1 MDQENHDDGADEGRQ
16 RVPPR
21 EPVPFVV
28 SRAMVMDGGVGEPLR
43 RLLSLLE
50 SPERC
55 YAWKSR
61 LQLKFEGFA
70 EPPWLDEAVRDY
82 MARLDERFPY
92 WFFFLSLQDDSL
104 TMLATCLADVQQVP
118 DAPPGMV
125 RIEPESM
132 LAFIERQLAGL
143 EQLYLSQELPD
154 TDRTRLVAQIG
165 QMFFGPAPA
174 GDKPPLQ

>member
-1 MDQENHDDGADEGRQ
+1 MNTDDRK

-21 EPVPFVV
+21 EAVPFVV
-28 SRAMVMDGGVGEPLR
+28 SRAMVEAGSVSEPLQ

-61 LQLKFEGFA
+61 LQLRFEGFA

-82 MARLDERFPY
+82 MARLDERFPF
-92 WFFFLSLQDDSL
+92 WFFFLSQEDDSL
-104 TMLATCLADVQQVP
+104 TMLASCLALVSQTP

-125 RIEPESM
+125 RIDPGSM
-132 LAFIERQLAGL
+132 LAFIERQLGGL
-143 EQLYLSQELPD
+143 AQLYLSQELPD
-154 TDRTRLVAQIG
+154 TDRMRLVAQIERR
-165 QMFFGPAPA
+165 FFGGPEAPM
-174 GDKPPLQ
+174 Q

>member
-1 MDQENHDDGADEGRQ
+1 MNTDDRK

-21 EPVPFVV
+21 EAVPFVV
-28 SRAMVMDGGVGEPLR
+28 SRAMVEAGSVSEPLQ

-61 LQLKFEGFA
+61 LQLRFEGFA

-82 MARLDERFPY
+82 MARLDERFPF
-92 WFFFLSLQDDSL
+92 WFFFLSQEDDSL
-104 TMLATCLADVQQVP
+104 TMLASCLAEVHQAA

-125 RIEPESM
+125 RIEPASM
-132 LAFIERQLAGL
+132 LAFIERQLGGL
-143 EQLYLSQELPD
+143 AQLYQSQELPE
-154 TDRTRLVAQIG
+154 TDRMRLVAQIERR
-165 QMFFGPAPA
+165 FFGAGEAPV
-174 GDKPPLQ
+174 Q